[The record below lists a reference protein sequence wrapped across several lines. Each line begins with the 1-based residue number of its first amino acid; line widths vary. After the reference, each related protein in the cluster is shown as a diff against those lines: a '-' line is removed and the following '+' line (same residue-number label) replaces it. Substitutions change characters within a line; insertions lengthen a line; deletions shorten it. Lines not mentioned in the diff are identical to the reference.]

1 MGHSDIHTTR
11 RYVRVIGGKRREA
24 VKAAMFQQPAR
35 VLEMRSEV
43 RKEA

>member
-11 RYVRVIGGKRREA
+11 RYVRVMEGKKQEA
-24 VKAAMFQQPAR
+24 VKAAMFQQGR
-35 VLEMRSEV
+35 VLDMAGMR